1 MPAPDVALLAD
12 AARAAGRI
20 AMGFWQADPE
30 AWEKAAG
37 AGPVTEAD
45 LAVDRML
52 KHELLAARPD
62 YGWLSEET
70 EDEAP
75 ARLAAERVFIVD
87 PIDGTRAF
95 IAGEEGF
102 CHALAVAERGRI
114 TAAAIY
120 LPVRDELFTATED
133 GPALL
138 NGAPIRV
145 TGAAAPEGAHALA
158 VRQTFDPA
166 HWQGGRV
173 PALTRGFRAALAW
186 RLCLLAEGRT
196 DAVLS
201 LRRIWEWDL
210 AAGDLIVTRAGGRV
224 TDAAGARVTYNTPG
238 RRAPGLVAAA
248 PLLHARLAGDLAWRA
263 AEGEDPA
270 PGKPAAR

>member
-1 MPAPDVALLAD
+1 MPARDLDLLAE

-20 AMGFWQADPE
+20 AMGFWQASPE
-30 AWEKAAG
+30 TWEKSGG

-120 LPVRDELFTATED
+120 LPVRDELFTATEV

-145 TGAAAPEGAHALA
+145 TDAAEPEGARALA
-158 VRQTFDPA
+158 VRQAFDPA

-186 RLCLLAEGRT
+186 RMCLLAEGRT

-201 LRRIWEWDL
+201 FRRIWEWDL

-224 TDAAGARVTYNTPG
+224 TDATGTGVTYNTPG
-238 RRAPGLVAAA
+238 RRAAGLVAAA
-248 PLLHARLAGDLAWRA
+248 PRLHDRLAADLAWRPNDGD
-263 AEGEDPA
+263 EPPIDT
-270 PGKPAAR
+270 PAAP